1 MWMGSVVNVDVF
13 EVKDVDVGHGY
24 VEDDRR
30 SKTRKSC
37 KCLVRYTKHLAPFT

>member
-1 MWMGSVVNVDVF
+1 VKYRMSWVCGVD
-13 EVKDVDVGHGY
+13 EDVDVGHGY

-37 KCLVRYTKHLAPFT
+37 KCLVRYIKYLAFEMP